1 MLTSNYIPY
10 GVMSADLSFIL
21 LLQPYTRKQ
30 NILTNQATTLGV
42 CSVLIPQELGK
53 PICAMNRLKL

>member
-10 GVMSADLSFIL
+10 GVMSANLSFIL
-21 LLQPYTRKQ
+21 LLQPYARQQ

-42 CSVLIPQELGK
+42 CSVLIPQKLGK
-53 PICAMNRLKL
+53 PMNRLKL